1 MKSSGKRYVMDVKKK
16 TLTLDLEPT
25 FQRRLKVV
33 ASLKGVTMRQYSY
46 TAIDRELAQDDA
58 QGIASPA
65 SSHSDAAR
73 FKQLHKNYFD
83 GSTLSS
89 SGAEFIR
96 EAREARDAQL
106 EGLG

>member
-1 MKSSGKRYVMDVKKK
+1 MEVKKK
-16 TLTLDLEPT
+16 RLTLDLEPT

-33 ASLKGVTMRQYSY
+33 AALKGVTMRQYCY
-46 TAIDRELAQDDA
+46 TAIDRELANDER
-58 QGIASPA
+58 QGIASPV
-65 SSHSDAAR
+65 SSWSDAER
-73 FKQLHKNYFD
+73 FEELQKKYFGD
-83 GSTLSS
+83 RVLSG